1 MFTFLRWMTV
11 RLQLV
16 IATLCLLALVL
27 TFGLVWA
34 VMTER
39 DITRQIDNMRS
50 QGQLVEKINGL
61 VYAVVMES
69 RGVYMSDNA
78 DVLERYAKN
87 LESQL
92 DDLGKAVKSS
102 SDLIGDEDKADFA
115 TFNANYKTFDMLR
128 RELAQAGRA
137 GGSPAAREVGDNEAN
152 RSVRIAFNAAIKVL
166 ADRFARRADR
176 LYAISEA
183 RARVTIGVALVLGAF
198 VAIIAVFSMLYVR
211 RSVARPV
218 RSLIRA
224 IQKLATGDTDADV
237 PVLKR
242 NDEIGAIAAALLVF
256 KANAIERQRLE
267 HEVRQGTQAQ
277 LDRGVALETAIA
289 SFEESVGNVIQMV
302 TSASTQ
308 MDEAAQSLGATA
320 QEAVE
325 LTTSISAAT
334 TEAALSVQAV
344 AAASDQLSHSISEIT
359 SQISSSSTIAE
370 EAVAEAEITATHFI
384 ALAKSADRIGS
395 VLQIITNIAEQT
407 NLLALN
413 ATIEA
418 AHAGE
423 SGRGFAVV
431 AAEVKTLAQQTA
443 RATQDIAAQI
453 TAMQD
458 AMRNVDTALASIG
471 DTIVRVRDN
480 GTAIAAAV
488 EEQSFATA
496 EISKN
501 VQEAANGT
509 EDVSRNLVGVTG
521 ATNAT
526 HVASSQLMGMARE
539 LATQSALLRER
550 MNGFVETVRAA

>member
-1 MFTFLRWMTV
+1 MKSLIT

-16 IATLCLLALVL
+16 LGAICLTSLVL
-27 TFGLVWA
+27 AVALVWA

-39 DITRQIDNMRS
+39 NVTRQIDSVRS
-50 QGQLVEKINGL
+50 QGALVEKINGL

-69 RGVYMSDNA
+69 RGVYMSDKA
-78 DVLERYAKN
+78 DVLERFAKN
-87 LESQL
+87 LEAQL
-92 DDLGKAVKSS
+92 GDLGKAVTAWSA
-102 SDLIGDEDKADFA
+102 LIGDEDKADFA
-115 TFNANYKTFDMLR
+115 TFTASYKTFDTLR
-128 RELAQAGRA
+128 RELAQAGRT
-137 GGSPAAREVGDNEAN
+137 GGSQAARVVGDNEAN

-166 ADRFARRADR
+166 ADRFDRRADA
-176 LYAISEA
+176 LYALSET
-183 RARVTIGVALVLGAF
+183 RAQATLAFAVALGSFVVLVAAF
-198 VAIIAVFSMLYVR
+198 SFFYIR

-218 RSLIRA
+218 QRLTRA

-237 PVLKR
+237 PVLNR
-242 NDEIGAIAAALLVF
+242 NDEIGAIAAAVLVF
-256 KANAIERQRLE
+256 KDNAVARQRLE
-267 HEVRQGTQAQ
+267 HETRETYQAQ
-277 LDRGVALETAIA
+277 LDRSAYLETAIS
-289 SFEESVGNVIQMV
+289 SFEESVGGVIQMV
-302 TSASTQ
+302 ASASTQ
-308 MDEAAQSLGATA
+308 MDAAAQSLGATA

-334 TEAALSVQAV
+334 TEAAVSVQAV
-344 AAASDQLSHSISEIT
+344 AAASDQLSQSIAEIT
-359 SQISSSSTIAE
+359 SQISSSSSIAE
-370 EAVAEAEITATHFI
+370 EAVNEAGATANHFV
-384 ALAKSADRIGS
+384 ALAESANRIGN

-418 AHAGE
+418 ARAGE

-443 RATQDIAAQI
+443 SATQDIAAQI

-458 AMRNVDTALASIG
+458 AMRNVDTALTSIG

-521 ATNAT
+521 ATQATNA
-526 HVASSQLMGMARE
+526 ASTQLMGMARE
-539 LATQSALLRER
+539 LASQSALLRER